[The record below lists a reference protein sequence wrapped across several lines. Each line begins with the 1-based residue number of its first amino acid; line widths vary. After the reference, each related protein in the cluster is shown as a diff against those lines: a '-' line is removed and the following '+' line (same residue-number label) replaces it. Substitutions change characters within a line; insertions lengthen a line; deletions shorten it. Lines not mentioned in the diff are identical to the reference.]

1 MRRLSFVLAL
11 IVAVSVLWPTPVVA
25 QTDPDYPHAYPR
37 EGVTKRFEN
46 ERVIIWEVVWSHGL
60 PQPLHRHRY
69 DMASV
74 FLRWGQ
80 IKVTLPDGTFTEV
93 PDFEIPRVGFAR
105 KGVTHKEEGI
115 GGIGAPEMHSIM
127 IDLKEYAPPQREPPT
142 DVQPA
147 FPRDG
152 ATQVLKN
159 EMGTLPEDRVV
170 IWDMQLEEGQGVPLH
185 VHNTDTV
192 VVFLDGGTIRLT
204 NEDGTVATTTFAYKD
219 VRYWSAGRT
228 HSAVVVNGTPRAI
241 LFELQN

>member
-1 MRRLSFVLAL
+1 
-11 IVAVSVLWPTPVVA
+11 
-25 QTDPDYPHAYPR
+25 
-37 EGVTKRFEN
+37 
-46 ERVIIWEVVWSHGL
+46 
-60 PQPLHRHRY
+60 
-69 DMASV
+69 MAGV

-80 IKVTLPDGTFTEV
+80 VKVIRPDGTVTRTQA
-93 PDFEIPRVGFAR
+93 PGFEIPRVGFQRRGA
-105 KGVTHKEEGI
+105 THQEEGF

-127 IDLKEYAPPQREPPT
+127 IDLKDYAPPQRESPT
-142 DVQPA
+142 DVQSA
-147 FPRDG
+147 FPRKG
-152 ATQVLKN
+152 ATQMLK
-159 EMGTLPEDRVV
+159 EDRVV

-241 LFELQN
+241 LFELQD

>member
-11 IVAVSVLWPTPVVA
+11 IIAVSVLWPTPVVA
-25 QTDPDYPHAYPR
+25 QTAPDYPHAFPR

-46 ERVIIWEVVWSHGL
+46 ERVIIWEVLFPNGV
-60 PQPLHRHRY
+60 PQPFHRHRY
-69 DMASV
+69 DMTGV
-74 FLRWGQ
+74 FLRFGP
-80 IKVTLPDGTFTEV
+80 IKVTKPDGTFIIYEEPSDLV
-93 PDFEIPRVGFAR
+93 PPRVFLQRNRAPR
-105 KGVTHKEEGI
+105 EGVTHKEEGI
-115 GGIGAPEMHSIM
+115 GVPERHSIM
-127 IDLKEYAPPQREPPT
+127 IDLKEYAPPLRESPA

-152 ATQVLKN
+152 ATQMLK
-159 EMGTLPEDRVV
+159 EDRVV

-241 LFELQN
+241 LFKLQD